1 MKASR
6 THRWISAWL
15 LCGSALLSLYS
26 SGCQTTI
33 GGQTLPSANYLKD
46 DVQFFPAGPETQ
58 LPRTRQAH
66 AEYRA
71 MQAAQGDIR

>member
-1 MKASR
+1 M
-6 THRWISAWL
+6 
-15 LCGSALLSLYS
+15 
-26 SGCQTTI
+26 GCQTTI

-71 MQAAQGDIR
+71 LQEAQANC

>member
-6 THRWISAWL
+6 FHRWTSACL
-15 LCGSALLSLYS
+15 LCGSAMLSLLNT
-26 SGCQTTI
+26 GCQTSI
-33 GGQTLPSANYLKD
+33 GGQTLPSPNYLTD

-71 MQAAQGDIR
+71 LQDAQGAR

>member
-1 MKASR
+1 M
-6 THRWISAWL
+6 
-15 LCGSALLSLYS
+15 
-26 SGCQTTI
+26 GCQTTI

-71 MQAAQGDIR
+71 LEAAQGLH

>member
-1 MKASR
+1 MKTTRSR
-6 THRWISAWL
+6 RWISACL
-15 LCGSALLSLYS
+15 LCCSALVSLNS
-26 SGCQTTI
+26 MGCQTTI

-71 MQAAQGDIR
+71 LEAAQGLH

>member
-1 MKASR
+1 MKATR
-6 THRWISAWL
+6 TRRWISAGL
-15 LCGSALLSLYS
+15 LCCSALVSICS

-71 MQAAQGDIR
+71 LQSAQGNH